1 VFGVSS
7 EITYALE
14 VVTEMGNVPD
24 VLCSAVIS
32 QLI

>member
-14 VVTEMGNVPD
+14 IVAEMGNVPD
-24 VLCSAVIS
+24 VLFSAVIS
-32 QLI
+32 